1 MLDFYEKTEAVGELG
16 RHLGLSYLS
25 HPIPCHIPPP
35 QQPTRVGK
43 REGGGGRN
51 IN

>member
-35 QQPTRVGK
+35 PTTHQGGK
-43 REGGGGRN
+43 ERGGRGEEY
-51 IN
+51 